1 MRLGTLLPVM
11 VLVAACA
18 EPVHLTAAVDAT
30 ATTSTEVGGVV
41 QLVVKVTN
49 TGPTI
54 PHLGLVFRGSDKW
67 YESHRVTE
75 LGECTVAADSS
86 AFDCG
91 DLQANESKTFSLRG
105 VATTAGTFHYEL
117 ALRQLVQPFDYVND
131 HHDGAD
137 VHVWEEKVSPS

>member
-1 MRLGTLLPVM
+1 MRLGTLLAVG

-18 EPVHLTAAVDAT
+18 DPVRLTATVDAT
-30 ATTSTEVGGVV
+30 ATTSAEVGGVV

-49 TGPTI
+49 TGPLI
-54 PHLGLVFRGSDKW
+54 PHLGLVFRSEDKW
-67 YESHRVTE
+67 YERHRITE
-75 LGECTVAADSS
+75 LGDCSVAADSS

-91 DLQANESKTFSLRG
+91 DLQPNETRTFSFRG
-105 VATTAGTFHYEL
+105 VATTPGSFHYEL

-137 VHVWEEKVSPS
+137 IHVWEETVK

>member
-1 MRLGTLLPVM
+1 MRLGTLLAVG

-18 EPVHLTAAVDAT
+18 DPVRLTATVDAT
-30 ATTSTEVGGVV
+30 ATTSAEVGGVV

-49 TGPTI
+49 TGPLI
-54 PHLGLVFRGSDKW
+54 PHLGLVFRSEDKW
-67 YESHRVTE
+67 YERHRVTE
-75 LGECTVAADSS
+75 LGDCSVAADSS

-91 DLQANESKTFSLRG
+91 DLQPNETRTFSFRG
-105 VATTAGTFHYEL
+105 VATTPGSFHYEL

-137 VHVWEEKVSPS
+137 IHVWEETVK

>member
-1 MRLGTLLPVM
+1 MRLGTLLTVC
-11 VLVAACA
+11 VLVAACTG
-18 EPVHLTAAVDAT
+18 PVPLTATVDAT
-30 ATTSTEVGGVV
+30 ASTSATVGGVV

-49 TGPTI
+49 TGPLI
-54 PHLGLVFRGSDKW
+54 PHLGLVFRSEDKW
-67 YESHRVTE
+67 YERHHMTE

-91 DLQANESKTFSLRG
+91 DLQPNETKSFSFRA

-131 HHDGAD
+131 HRDGAD
-137 VHVWEEKVSPS
+137 IHVWDETVK

>member
-1 MRLGTLLPVM
+1 MRLGTLLAVG

-18 EPVHLTAAVDAT
+18 DPVRLTATVDAT
-30 ATTSTEVGGVV
+30 ATTSAEVGGVV

-49 TGPTI
+49 TGPLI
-54 PHLGLVFRGSDKW
+54 PHLGLVFRSEDKW
-67 YESHRVTE
+67 YERHRITE
-75 LGECTVAADSS
+75 LGDCSVAADSS

-91 DLQANESKTFSLRG
+91 DLQPNETRTFSFRG
-105 VATTAGTFHYEL
+105 VATTPGSFHYEL

-137 VHVWEEKVSPS
+137 IHVWDESVK

>member
-1 MRLGTLLPVM
+1 MRLGTLLAVG

-18 EPVHLTAAVDAT
+18 DPVRLTATVDAT
-30 ATTSTEVGGVV
+30 ATTSADVGGVV

-49 TGPTI
+49 TGPLI
-54 PHLGLVFRGSDKW
+54 PHLGLVFRSEDKW
-67 YESHRVTE
+67 YERHRITE
-75 LGECTVAADSS
+75 LGVCSVAADSS

-91 DLQANESKTFSLRG
+91 DLQPNETRTFSFRG
-105 VATTAGTFHYEL
+105 VATTPGSFHYEL

-137 VHVWEEKVSPS
+137 IHVWEETVK